1 MADINF
7 GFLVSQTIHFGLLFA
22 WFVLGFRALKYLHR
36 AKLSESIRL
45 LWVAIVIF
53 VPLIGAL
60 AVLNV
65 RPNEQRTELS

>member
-1 MADINF
+1 MVDINLF
-7 GFLVSQTIHFGLLFA
+7 FLLSQTIHFGLLFA
-22 WFVLGFRALKYLHR
+22 WFLLGFRALKYLHR
-36 AKLSESIRL
+36 AKLSESILL

-65 RPNEQRTELS
+65 RPNEQRTELL